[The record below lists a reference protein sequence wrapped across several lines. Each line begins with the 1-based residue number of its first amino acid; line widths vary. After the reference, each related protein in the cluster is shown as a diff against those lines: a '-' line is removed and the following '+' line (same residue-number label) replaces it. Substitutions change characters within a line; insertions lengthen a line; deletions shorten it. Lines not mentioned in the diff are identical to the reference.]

1 MIQKIISVGKRIVQ
15 PVMHIWRR
23 IPLRVQGK
31 ILVILPLLAVTI
43 SAVLAFYGNHQ
54 RAQIEADIQRHF
66 QTVRGLNEVLTVM
79 VNAETGMRGYLL
91 TKRDEF
97 LRPYATASQKLPS
110 AMSDLRALAE
120 AEPGDDPRLNKL
132 RLLNQVQLLID
143 RQMTDLTWQQ
153 QYVTA
158 PNTFDTE
165 VYNHL
170 AYGKQTM
177 DEIRANLN
185 DMQSEEERLLTER
198 VQEINAIRQ
207 RDYSAIFLTLFIGLG
222 TRLIAWYL
230 FNNGVIQ
237 RVKCLIQNTR
247 SLRHGHP
254 PPFPPSGKA
263 DALGDLEQEIVFIGE
278 HLVEGNDTRSNER
291 EVASVG

>member
-1 MIQKIISVGKRIVQ
+1 MMQTIISIGKRIFQ
-15 PVMHIWRR
+15 PVTHLWRR
-23 IPLRVQGK
+23 IPLRGQEK
-31 ILVILPLLAVTI
+31 ILVILPLLAITI
-43 SAVLAFYGNHQ
+43 SAALALFGNHQ
-54 RAQIEADIQRHF
+54 RAIIEADIQRHF
-66 QTVRGLNEVLTVM
+66 QMVRVLNEVVTLM

-91 TKRDEF
+91 TKRNEF
-97 LRPYATASQKLPS
+97 LQPYATASQELPS

-120 AEPGDDPRLNKL
+120 AEPDHDPRINKL
-132 RLLNQVQLLID
+132 HLLNQIQLLID
-143 RQMTDLTWQQ
+143 RQMADLTWQQ

-170 AYGKQTM
+170 AGGKRTM

-185 DMQSEEERLLTER
+185 AMQNEEKLLLTER

-207 RDYSAIFLTLFIGLG
+207 RDYLAIFLTLLIGLG
-222 TRLIAWYL
+222 TRLIARYI
-230 FNNGVIQ
+230 FKNGVIR
-237 RVKCLIQNTR
+237 RVKCLVENTR

-263 DALGDLEQEIVFIGE
+263 DALGDLEQEIVLMSE
-278 HLVEGNDTRSNER
+278 HLVEG
-291 EVASVG
+291 